1 MRILLSKP
9 ALYSRKEITMTK
21 QTTKY
26 PKIIQMLLVILFFG
40 LPLATPT
47 TTLALEK
54 MSDNQL
60 EDIYARNASDAQ
72 IATGPTSDALFH
84 YNNAIQPISQT
95 AGDIQTYLGAASTI
109 GQFAGPPQEAQRAV
123 NDAQTVASGTT
134 LGLGGI

>member
-1 MRILLSKP
+1 MQI
-9 ALYSRKEITMTK
+9 
-21 QTTKY
+21 
-26 PKIIQMLLVILFFG
+26 LLVILFYG
-40 LPLATPT
+40 LLLAMSPT
-47 TTLALEK
+47 ALALEK

-72 IATGPTSDALFH
+72 IATGPASDASFH

-95 AGDIQTYLGAASTI
+95 AGDIQTNLGAASTI
-109 GQFAGPPQEAQRAV
+109 GQFAGPPQEAQRIV